1 MHVPLLDLKLQY
13 AALQADLETAVL
25 KVMRETRYILG
36 PEVNELEAA
45 LVKYTGA
52 KHAIACSS
60 GSDALLLALLALD
73 IGAGDE
79 VITTPFTFFATA
91 GAIARLGARP
101 VFVDIDPLTFNID
114 VKGLKSKVSSR
125 TKAIL
130 PVHLYGQCAD
140 MDAILKFGLPVVEDA
155 AQAIGARYAGRGIG
169 LTADH
174 ADSADQLGCATVSDR
189 ALNST
194 EGLKAKVSDLRS
206 PNSNLQSSPTPSN
219 WRSAG
224 TMGAIGTFSFFPTK
238 NLGGAGDGGALTTN
252 DDQLAARLRA
262 LRVHGSER
270 RYYHDE
276 VGINGRL
283 DTLQAAV
290 LLVKFRHLDAWT
302 AARRRNADRY
312 TQRFQD
318 LGIASCISCPQGT
331 AVRSQRSEV
340 SGQKSSCDFP
350 GLPSESTS
358 LQSQVASLKSSASY
372 FHVYNQYTIRTAR
385 RDALREYLTS
395 AGIGSEVYYPVPLHL
410 QKCFTNLGHKRG
422 DFPEAER
429 AAAEVVSLPIFP
441 ELTADQIDYVAEK
454 VAEFFNRG

>member
-13 AALQADLETAVL
+13 ATLQAELEVAVL

-36 PEVNELEAA
+36 PEVSELEAA

-52 KHAIACSS
+52 RHAIACSS

-91 GAIARLGARP
+91 GAIARLGAKP
-101 VFVDIDPLTFNID
+101 VFVDIDRATFNINPAHISA
-114 VKGLKSKVSSR
+114 KITRR
-125 TKAIL
+125 TKALL

-140 MDAILKFGLPVVEDA
+140 MDALLEFGLPVVEDA
-155 AQAIGARYAGRGIG
+155 AQAIGARCRPQPGW
-169 LTADH
+169 
-174 ADSADQLGCATVSDR
+174 ATVSDR
-189 ALNST
+189 ALNPT
-194 EGLKAKVSDLRS
+194 EGLKA
-206 PNSNLQSSPTPSN
+206 NNANLQSPSVPCD

-224 TMGAIGTFSFFPTK
+224 TMGTIGTFSFFPTK

-252 DDQLAARLRA
+252 DDRLAARLRA

-276 VGINGRL
+276 VGLNGRL

-302 AARRRNADRY
+302 AARQRNADRY
-312 TQRFQD
+312 TER
-318 LGIASCISCPQGT
+318 LRPISQLQTPIS
-331 AVRSQRSEV
+331 A
-340 SGQKSSCDFP
+340 P
-350 GLPSESTS
+350 TS
-358 LQSQVASLKSSASY
+358 
-372 FHVYNQYTIRTAR
+372 FHVYNQYTIRTAH
-385 RDALREYLTS
+385 RDALREYLTQ

-410 QKCFTNLGHKRG
+410 QKCFAALGYKPG

-441 ELTADQIDYVAEK
+441 ELTPEQIDYVAET
-454 VAEFFNRG
+454 VAKFFNRG

>member
-13 AALQADLETAVL
+13 ATLQAELEAAVL

-36 PEVNELEAA
+36 PEVSELEAA

-91 GAIARLGARP
+91 GAIARLGAKP
-101 VFVDIDPLTFNID
+101 VFVDIDPTTFNINPAD
-114 VKGLKSKVSSR
+114 IGAKITRR

-140 MDAILKFGLPVVEDA
+140 MDALLEFGVPVVEDA
-155 AQAIGARYAGRGIG
+155 AQAIGAKDKGR
-169 LTADH
+169 
-174 ADSADQLGCATVSDR
+174 
-189 ALNST
+189 
-194 EGLKAKVSDLRS
+194 
-206 PNSNLQSSPTPSN
+206 P
-219 WRSAG
+219 AG

-252 DDQLAARLRA
+252 DDRLAARLRS

-276 VGINGRL
+276 VGLNGRL

-302 AARRRNADRY
+302 TARQRNADRY
-312 TQRFQD
+312 TQRFQE
-318 LGIASCISCPQGT
+318 LGIASSIACPQGS

-340 SGQKSSCDFP
+340 SGQSSQFNVQGSKRKVQQSALSAQLAISQLQTP
-350 GLPSESTS
+350 ISAHTS
-358 LQSQVASLKSSASY
+358 

-385 RDALREYLTS
+385 RAPLREYLTK
-395 AGIGSEVYYPVPLHL
+395 AEIGSEVYYPVPMHL
-410 QKCFTNLGHKRG
+410 QKCFAALGHKPG

-441 ELTADQIDYVAEK
+441 ELTGPQIDYVA
-454 VAEFFNRG
+454 AMICEFFNRG

>member
-13 AALQADLETAVL
+13 ATLQAELEVAVL

-36 PEVNELEAA
+36 PEVSELEAA

-91 GAIARLGARP
+91 GAIARLGAKP
-101 VFVDIDPLTFNID
+101 VFVDIDPATFNINPAHIGA
-114 VKGLKSKVSSR
+114 KITCR

-140 MDAILKFGLPVVEDA
+140 MDALLEFGLPVVEDA
-155 AQAIGARYAGRGIG
+155 AQAIGARYAGRRTE

-174 ADSADQLGCATVSDR
+174 ADSADQSTSCATVSDR
-189 ALNST
+189 ALNPT
-194 EGLKAKVSDLRS
+194 EGLQFPISSLQSSVSS
-206 PNSNLQSSPTPSN
+206 LQSSPAAGD
-219 WRSAG
+219 WHHAG
-224 TMGAIGTFSFFPTK
+224 TLGAIGTFSFFPTK

-252 DDQLAARLRA
+252 DDRLATRLRS

-270 RYYHDE
+270 RYFHDE
-276 VGINGRL
+276 VGLNGRL

-302 AARRRNADRY
+302 AARQRNADRY
-312 TQRFQD
+312 TER
-318 LGIASCISCPQGT
+318 LRPISQLQTPIS
-331 AVRSQRSEV
+331 A
-340 SGQKSSCDFP
+340 
-350 GLPSESTS
+350 STS
-358 LQSQVASLKSSASY
+358 
-372 FHVYNQYTIRTAR
+372 FHVYNQYTIRTAH
-385 RDALREYLTS
+385 RDALREYLTK
-395 AGIGSEVYYPVPLHL
+395 AEIGSEVYYPVPLHL
-410 QKCFTNLGHKRG
+410 QKCFAALGHKTG

-429 AAAEVVSLPIFP
+429 AAAEAVSLPIFP
-441 ELTADQIDYVAEK
+441 ELTPEQIDYVAET
-454 VAEFFNRG
+454 VAEFVKSV

>member
-1 MHVPLLDLKLQY
+1 MNVPLLDLRLQY
-13 AALQADLETAVL
+13 AALQADLEAAVL

-36 PEVNELEAA
+36 PEVSELEAA

-73 IGAGDE
+73 VGAGDE

-101 VFVDIDPLTFNID
+101 VFVDIDPTTFNID
-114 VKGLKSKVSSR
+114 PAGISAKITRR

-140 MDAILKFGLPVVEDA
+140 MDALLKFGLPVVEDA
-155 AQAIGARYAGRGIG
+155 AQAIGARYR
-169 LTADH
+169 LKTLDCRPKTEDH
-174 ADSADQLGCATVSDR
+174 GPRPTEAQFATVNR
-189 ALNST
+189 QPST
-194 EGLKAKVSDLRS
+194 D
-206 PNSNLQSSPTPSN
+206 N

-252 DDQLAARLRA
+252 DDRMAARLRA

-276 VGINGRL
+276 VGLNGRL

-302 AARRRNADRY
+302 AARRRNAERY
-312 TQRFQD
+312 TQ
-318 LGIASCISCPQGT
+318 LLSPISKLQTPI
-331 AVRSQRSEV
+331 SQPDS
-340 SGQKSSCDFP
+340 
-350 GLPSESTS
+350 
-358 LQSQVASLKSSASY
+358 
-372 FHVYNQYTIRTAR
+372 FHVYNQYTLRTAG
-385 RDALREYLTS
+385 RDALREYLTG

-410 QKCFTNLGHKRG
+410 QKCFAALGHKRG

-429 AAAEVVSLPIFP
+429 AAVEVVSLPIFP
-441 ELTADQIDYVAEK
+441 ELSMDQIDFVAET
-454 VAEFFNRG
+454 VEEFFKATS